1 MDVFTDVY
9 DKAKDL
15 LTTKSLDP
23 DWADI
28 EAKLKALLG
37 DDGPDDGRAG
47 VLKEIRDKLDAVGK
61 GKGKPAEEAAKEI
74 LRASNPSAAGFQ
86 DRAALL
92 KAMKHFYF
100 VRRKGNQKIW
110 VVDCPKDYDQWTFDL
125 FAGKS
130 KVELQAKLKHEREA
144 FGSGHRTLMS
154 NALQLARKWS
164 SDIVVKLGTPDK
176 STLKIV
182 RRWFHFGPTTDQA
195 TKKTAAIL
203 LDGFKKIS
211 ALCNSTRVIFSDRP
225 HKRAGNTNVY
235 ASVNA
240 RDAMP
245 VIYIFKLFLDN
256 KGPTGKLWL
265 CALTIIHEISH
276 KLIDTE
282 DIRYDDDGLKPR
294 LSFSKKKTI
303 NNADTWGYFAADMVG
318 ALPQEKFE
326 EVYK

>member
-9 DKAKDL
+9 NKAKDL
-15 LTTKSLDP
+15 LKTKSLDA
-23 DWADI
+23 DWSAI
-28 EAKLKALLG
+28 EAKLKSLLG
-37 DDGPDDGRAG
+37 DDGPDDGKAG
-47 VLKEIRDKLDAVGK
+47 VLKEIRDKLAAAGK
-61 GKGKPAEEAAKEI
+61 GQAKPAEEIAKEI
-74 LRASNPSAAGFQ
+74 LRASKTADAGFQ

-110 VVDCPKDYDQWTFDL
+110 VVDCPKNYDQWTFDL

-130 KVELQAKLKHEREA
+130 KSELRAKLQREQEA
-144 FGSGHRTLMS
+144 FGAGNRKLMS
-154 NALQLARKWS
+154 DALQLARKWS
-164 SDIVVKLGTPDK
+164 TDIVAKLGTPDDA
-176 STLKIV
+176 TLKV
-182 RRWFHFGPTTDQA
+182 VKRWFHFGPTTDKTA
-195 TKKTAAIL
+195 KKTVAIL

-211 ALCNSTRVIFSDRP
+211 TLCNSTQVIFSDRP
-225 HKRAGNTNVY
+225 HKRAGNTNVF

-240 RDAMP
+240 ADKMP

-256 KGPTGKLWL
+256 KGQIGKLWL

-276 KLIDTE
+276 KLIDTD

-294 LSFSKKKTI
+294 RSFTNKKAI
-303 NNADTWGYFAADMVG
+303 NNADTWGYFAADIVG

-326 EVYK
+326 EVYQ